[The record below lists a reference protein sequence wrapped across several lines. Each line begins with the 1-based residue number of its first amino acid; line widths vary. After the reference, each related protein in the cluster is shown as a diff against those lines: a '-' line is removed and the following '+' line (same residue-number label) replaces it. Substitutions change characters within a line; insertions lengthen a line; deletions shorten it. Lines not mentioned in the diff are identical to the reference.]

1 MNNRLLTGEIS
12 AEPMERSASGQFM
25 KGVSGN
31 PGGRPKRTAEEKE
44 ALEQIKELAPKAVV
58 ELEKILNSDK
68 ASFYAKLQA
77 IDIVLNRTYGRPETA
92 LKLETA
98 QQSLESSA
106 ERINAIVA
114 AMRAKREAPAS

>member
-1 MNNRLLTGEIS
+1 
-12 AEPMERSASGQFM
+12 MERSASGQFM